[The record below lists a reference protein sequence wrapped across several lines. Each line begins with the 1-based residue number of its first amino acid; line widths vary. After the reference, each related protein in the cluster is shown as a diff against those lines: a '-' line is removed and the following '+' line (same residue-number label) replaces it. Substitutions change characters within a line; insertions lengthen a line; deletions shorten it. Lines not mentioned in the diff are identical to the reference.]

1 MEKRE
6 LVKVLVSAVVLRR
19 EGDKIVGEATTEPMA
34 CYSGEELAAFW
45 DRAEVDVLGFNAS
58 QQPPRRQRRQKEAG

>member
-19 EGDKIVGEATTEPMA
+19 EGDRIVGEATTEPIA
-34 CYSGEELAAFW
+34 CYSAEELAGFW
-45 DRAEVDVLGFNAS
+45 DRAEVDVHGFNAS
-58 QQPPRRQRRQKEAG
+58 QQPPRRQRRKEA